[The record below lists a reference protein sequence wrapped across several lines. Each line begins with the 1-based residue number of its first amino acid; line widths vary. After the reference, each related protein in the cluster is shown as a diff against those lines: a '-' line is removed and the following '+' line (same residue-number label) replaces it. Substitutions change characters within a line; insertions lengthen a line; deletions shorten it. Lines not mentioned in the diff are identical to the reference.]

1 MRSQGA
7 LIVVVAL
14 LVVSG
19 CGVVDPARP
28 TTQPDTEVFGNLLDV
43 ERSPDDP
50 DSWIVKVQVGA
61 PRSVRAADED
71 SGKPTPLVEKTLEAT
86 VTAGADTVVLVDDR
100 PGSLDDIDSGTEIV
114 VLPVLGTSEMYGS
127 NDLRLEA
134 SMVMDFTTYRR
145 WRLPKLNPE
154 SDVEVTDPAV
164 INSAGL
170 ELAPVPIAGGTVL
183 YFSARLRPP
192 ATEDDSWHGSLR
204 EGFATPESGA
214 AVLERSFRS
223 ELTAEGWTAPE
234 LVRFPGLDEANQVRV
249 TWVKGDETTC
259 LVTVTTQ
266 GEAPWIGRATR
277 SGVNRR
283 WSAPQKIESLGD
295 DARDGVYLAGSSSMI
310 VFATL
315 RAGATQGDLFLYDPK
330 AEDSP
335 AALQAPIF
343 SAGNEWNPRT
353 GPDGELLFNRADRQ
367 LILKGGQVRAMR
379 LPGPHRV
386 PMTQAATTDD
396 GRWLFFCMPK
406 YRMPE
411 MDEDIFVAS
420 LTEDFKLGEPVPVDE
435 WRP

>member
-1 MRSQGA
+1 MRSLGV
-7 LIVVVAL
+7 LTVVLVS

-28 TTQPDTEVFGNLLDV
+28 TAQPDAEVFGNLLDV
-43 ERSPDDP
+43 ERTPGDP
-50 DSWIVKVQVGA
+50 NSWIVRVQVGA

-86 VTAGADTVVLVDDR
+86 ITVGADTVVLVDDR
-100 PGSLDDIDSGTEIV
+100 PGLLDDIDSGTEIV

-134 SMVMDFTTYRR
+134 SAVIDFATYRR
-145 WRLPKLNPE
+145 WRLPKLDPE
-154 SDVEVTDPAV
+154 SDVEVTDPAM
-164 INSAGL
+164 INSAGQ
-170 ELAPVPIAGGTVL
+170 ELAPVPVAGGTVL
-183 YFSARLRPP
+183 YFSARLRSP
-192 ATEDDSWHGSLR
+192 ATEDDSWHGSFR
-204 EGFATPESGA
+204 EGFAAPEPGA
-214 AVLERSFRS
+214 AVVERSFRS
-223 ELTAEGWTAPE
+223 KLTAEGWTAPE
-234 LVRFPGLDEANQVRV
+234 LVRFPDLDEAIQVRV
-249 TWVKGDETTC
+249 TWVKDDETIC
-259 LVTVTTQ
+259 LVTVTMP

-283 WSAPQKIESLGD
+283 WSAPQKIEGLGD

-330 AEDSP
+330 AEETP

-343 SAGNEWNPRT
+343 TAGNEWNPRT
-353 GPDGELLFNRADRQ
+353 GPEGELLFNRADRQ
-367 LILKGGQVRAMR
+367 LFLKDGHVRALR

-396 GRWLFFCMPK
+396 GRWLFFCIPK
-406 YRMPE
+406 YRTPE

>member
-1 MRSQGA
+1 
-7 LIVVVAL
+7 V
-14 LVVSG
+14 
-19 CGVVDPARP
+19 
-28 TTQPDTEVFGNLLDV
+28 QPDVEVFGNLLDV
-43 ERSPDDP
+43 ERSADDP

-86 VTAGADTVVLVDDR
+86 VTVGIDTVVLVDDR
-100 PGSLDDIDSGTEIV
+100 PGLLDAIDSGTEIV
-114 VLPVLGTSEMYGS
+114 ILPVVGTSEMYGS

-134 SMVMDFTTYRR
+134 SMVMDFASYSR
-145 WRLPKLNPE
+145 WRLPKLDPDSE
-154 SDVEVTDPAV
+154 IEVTDPAM

-170 ELAPVPIAGGTVL
+170 ELAPVPVAGGEVL
-183 YFSARLRPP
+183 YFSARLRSP
-192 ATEDDSWHGSLR
+192 AIEDDSWHGSFR
-204 EGFATPESGA
+204 EGFATPEPGT
-214 AVLERSFRS
+214 AVVERSFRS
-223 ELTAEGWTAPE
+223 KLTTQGWTGPE
-234 LVRFPGLDEANQVRV
+234 
-249 TWVKGDETTC
+249 
-259 LVTVTTQ
+259 LVTVTTP

-277 SGVNRR
+277 SGANRR
-283 WSAPQKIESLGD
+283 WSAPQRIEGLGD
-295 DARDGVYLAGSSSMI
+295 DARDGVYLTGSKSKI

-335 AALQAPIF
+335 AALQSPIF

-353 GPDGELLFNRADRQ
+353 GPNGELLFNRADRQ
-367 LILKGGQVRAMR
+367 LILKDGQVHALR
-379 LPGPHRV
+379 LPGPHRT

>member
-1 MRSQGA
+1 MRSLGV
-7 LIVVVAL
+7 LIVVLIL

-28 TTQPDTEVFGNLLDV
+28 TAQPDTEVFGNLLDV
-43 ERSPDDP
+43 ERAPDDS
-50 DSWIVKVQVGA
+50 DSWIVRVQVRA

-86 VTAGADTVVLVDDR
+86 VTVGTDSVVLVDDQ
-100 PGSLDDIDSGTEIV
+100 PGLLDDIASGTEIV

-134 SMVMDFTTYRR
+134 NMVMDFATYRR
-145 WRLPKLNPE
+145 WRLPKLDPE
-154 SDVEVTDPAV
+154 SDIEVTDPAM

-170 ELAPVPIAGGTVL
+170 ELAPVPVAGGTVL
-183 YFSARLRPP
+183 YFSSRLRPP
-192 ATEDDSWHGSLR
+192 ATEEDSWHGPLR
-204 EGFATPESGA
+204 EGFAAPEPGV
-214 AVLERSFRS
+214 AVVERSFRS
-223 ELTAEGWTAPE
+223 QLTAEGWTTPE
-234 LVRFPGLDEANQVRV
+234 LVSFPGLEEAGQVRV
-249 TWVKGDETTC
+249 TWVKDDETIC
-259 LVTVTTQ
+259 LVTVSMP

-277 SGVNRR
+277 RGVNRR
-283 WSAPQKIESLGD
+283 WSAPQRIEGLGE
-295 DARDGVYLAGSSSMI
+295 DARDGVYLTGSKSMI

-330 AEDSP
+330 VEDSP
-335 AALQAPIF
+335 SALQAPIF
-343 SAGNEWNPRT
+343 TAGNEWNPRT
-353 GPDGELLFNRADRQ
+353 GPGGELLFNRADRQ
-367 LILKGGQVRAMR
+367 LILKDGQVRALR
-379 LPGPHRV
+379 LPGPHRI

-396 GRWLFFCMPK
+396 GHWLFFCMPK

-420 LTEDFKLGEPVPVDE
+420 LTEDFKLGDPVPVDK

>member
-1 MRSQGA
+1 MRSLA
-7 LIVVVAL
+7 VLMVVLVL

-28 TTQPDTEVFGNLLDV
+28 TAQPDVEVFGNLLDV
-43 ERSPDDP
+43 ERSADDP
-50 DSWIVKVQVGA
+50 DIWIVKVQVGA

-86 VTAGADTVVLVDDR
+86 VTVGTDTVVLVDDR
-100 PGSLDDIDSGTEIV
+100 PGLLDAIDSGTEIV
-114 VLPVLGTSEMYGS
+114 ILPVVGTSEMYGS

-134 SMVMDFTTYRR
+134 SMVMDFASYSR
-145 WRLPKLNPE
+145 WRLPKLDPNSE
-154 SDVEVTDPAV
+154 IEVTDPAM

-170 ELAPVPIAGGTVL
+170 ELAPVPVSGGEVL
-183 YFSARLRPP
+183 YFSARLRSP
-192 ATEDDSWHGSLR
+192 AIEDDSWHGSFR
-204 EGFATPESGA
+204 EGFATPEPGT
-214 AVLERSFRS
+214 AVVERGFRS
-223 ELTAEGWTAPE
+223 KLTGQGWTVPE
-234 LVRFPGLDEANQVRV
+234 LVRFPGLDEAAQVRV
-249 TWVKGDETTC
+249 TWVNADETIC
-259 LVTVTTQ
+259 LVTVATP

-277 SGVNRR
+277 SGANRR
-283 WSAPQKIESLGD
+283 WSAPQRIEGLGD
-295 DARDGVYLAGSSSMI
+295 DARDGVYLTGSKSKI

-367 LILKGGQVRAMR
+367 LILKDGQVRALR
-379 LPGPHRV
+379 LPGPHRI

-411 MDEDIFVAS
+411 MDEDIFVVS
-420 LTEDFKLGEPVPVDE
+420 LTEDFKLGEPVPIDE

>member
-1 MRSQGA
+1 MRSSGV
-7 LIVVVAL
+7 LVVVVAL
-14 LVVSG
+14 FVVSG

-28 TTQPDTEVFGNLLDV
+28 TAQPDTEVFGNLIDV
-43 ERSPDDP
+43 ERSADDP

-86 VTAGADTVVLVDDR
+86 VTVSADTVVIVGDR
-100 PGSLDDIDSGTEIV
+100 PGLLDDIDSGTEIV
-114 VLPVLGTSEMYGS
+114 VLPVMGTSEIYGS

-134 SMVMDFTTYRR
+134 SMVMDFATYRR
-145 WRLPKLNPE
+145 WRLPKLDSE
-154 SDVEVTDPAV
+154 SDVEVTDPGV

-170 ELAPVPIAGGTVL
+170 ELAPVPVAGGTVL

-192 ATEDDSWHGSLR
+192 ATEDDSWHGSMR
-204 EGFATPESGA
+204 EGFAAPEPGA
-214 AVLERSFRS
+214 FTFERSFRS
-223 ELTAEGWTAPE
+223 ELLEEGWTAPA
-234 LVRFPGLDEANQVRV
+234 LVRFPGLDEASHVRV
-249 TWVKGDETTC
+249 TWVKSDETIC
-259 LVTVTTQ
+259 LVTVTTP

-277 SGVNRR
+277 SGANRP
-283 WSAPQKIESLGD
+283 WSSPQKIEALGE
-295 DARDGVYLAGSSSMI
+295 DARDGVYLTGSSSMI
-310 VFATL
+310 VFSTL

-330 AEDSP
+330 AEDTP
-335 AALQAPIF
+335 AALQAPVF

-353 GPDGELLFNRADRQ
+353 GPGGELLFNRADRQ

-420 LTEDFKLGEPVPVDE
+420 LTEDFKLGEAVPVDE

>member
-1 MRSQGA
+1 MRSPGI
-7 LIVVVAL
+7 LIVVVVL

-28 TTQPDTEVFGNLLDV
+28 TAQPDAEVFGNLHDV

-50 DSWIVKVQVGA
+50 DSWIVRVQVGA

-86 VTAGADTVVLVDDR
+86 VTVGADTVVLVDDR
-100 PGSLDDIDSGTEIV
+100 PGLLEDIDSGTEIV
-114 VLPVLGTSEMYGS
+114 VLPVLGTSEIYGS

-134 SMVMDFTTYRR
+134 SMVMDFATYRR
-145 WRLPKLNPE
+145 WRLPKLDPE

-170 ELAPVPIAGGTVL
+170 ELAPVPVAGGTVL

-192 ATEDDSWHGSLR
+192 ATEDGSWHGSFR
-204 EGFATPESGA
+204 EGFATPEPGA
-214 AVLERSFRS
+214 AVVERSFRS

-234 LVRFPGLDEANQVRV
+234 LVRFPGLDEAGQVRV
-249 TWVKGDETTC
+249 TWVKGDETIC
-259 LVTVTTQ
+259 LVTVTTS
-266 GEAPWIGRATR
+266 GEAPWIGRAMR

-283 WSAPQKIESLGD
+283 WSTPQRIEGLGD
-295 DARDGVYLAGSSSMI
+295 DARDGVYLTGSSSKI

-315 RAGATQGDLFLYDPK
+315 RAGATQGDLFLYDPNV
-330 AEDSP
+330 EDSP

-343 SAGNEWNPRT
+343 TAGNEWNPRT

-367 LILKGGQVRAMR
+367 LILKDSQVRAMR

-396 GRWLFFCMPK
+396 GRWLFFCTPK
-406 YRMPE
+406 FRIPE

-420 LTEDFKLGEPVPVDE
+420 LTEDLKLGEPVPVDE